1 MRTRAAA
8 AALAM
13 LVALSATV
21 PARADDDPVDA
32 PAADAR
38 IPPRLSY
45 VHGDV
50 SFWRPGAEAWA
61 PAQVNTPLAPGDLLY
76 VGQEGGFEIQ
86 VGSRGFVR
94 AAAGTH
100 LGLDNQEPDFLQFRL
115 TGGHASLDLR
125 SVEPGHTVELAT
137 PNAVLT
143 LERPGYYR
151 AIVAEETTTF
161 IARRGGHAVVTPA
174 TGEATTL
181 PSGSQLVV
189 SGEDTP
195 TVAMASAPDMDTWDQ
210 WNYERTGAVL
220 SAQSTQYVPADVAGV
235 DELDRHGTWRVEPA
249 YGPVWVPSGVAAG
262 WAPYS
267 TGSWI
272 WDPFYG
278 WTWVDAAPW
287 GWAPYHYG
295 RWVHVRGYWAWAPGP
310 VVVRPVYA
318 PALVAFFGIGV
329 RGPLGWCALG
339 WGEPLL
345 PWWGRPT
352 FVGRPWWGG
361 WGGPRV
367 VNRVVVH
374 KTVIVKPEHVTV
386 FQNTR
391 VKNAVVVVDRDR
403 FGQGPVHRARV
414 DDRDIRTLRPVR
426 GDLAVQPRPASRVVA
441 PGPATRPPERLV
453 DRGVVATRRPP
464 ERAARVRESERPGRA
479 ETPARIVPAPPR
491 ERAVQ
496 EPSRPGSERSRVPD
510 ERQRRDAAPG
520 RGEAREPRP
529 AEVAPR
535 APALPREGEPAE
547 RRATPGRPSSPE
559 ARPQPGQG
567 RPESPRGSGEA
578 PRPDVRRPEPA
589 DAPRARPELRRPE
602 RPEGP
607 GARPESRQPEPPAG
621 SRARPESRQPVPPET
636 PRARPES
643 RQPEPP
649 EGPRARPESRQ
660 PGPPETPRARPD
672 ARQPERPEAPRARP
686 ELRQPEPGEGPR
698 TQPESRQPR
707 PEIRRPEPPSREQG
721 IAPGRRAPQGDGPG
735 LRGPAPGRAAPQR
748 EGTAPGQRLRGAGD
762 HQRGQIRARPDD
774 GGRQPA
780 ARPQRSGR
788 SAPDRQR

>member
-1 MRTRAAA
+1 MLRRAAA

-13 LVALSATV
+13 LVALSGAAPTV
-21 PARADDDPVDA
+21 ADDDAADVS
-32 PAADAR
+32 AADAR
-38 IPPRLSY
+38 VPPRLSY

-76 VGQEGGFEIQ
+76 VGQEGGFEVQI
-86 VGSRGFVR
+86 GSRAFVR

-100 LGLDNQEPDFLQFRL
+100 VGLDNQEPDFLQFRV
-115 TGGHASLDLR
+115 TGGHVSLDLR

-143 LERPGYYR
+143 LERAGYYR
-151 AIVAEETTTF
+151 AIVADETTTF
-161 IARRGGHAVVTPA
+161 IARRGGQAVVTPA
-174 TGEATTL
+174 SGEATTL
-181 PSGSQLVV
+181 ASGSQLVV
-189 SGEDTP
+189 TGEDTP
-195 TVAMASAPDMDTWDQ
+195 SVAMATAPDMDTWDQ

-220 SAQSTQYVPADVAGV
+220 SAQSTRYVPADVAGV

-249 YGPVWVPSGVAAG
+249 YGPVWAPSGVAAG

-318 PALVAFFGIGV
+318 PALVAFFGVGV

-403 FGQGPVHRARV
+403 FGHGPVRRARV

-426 GDLAVQPRPASRVVA
+426 GDVAVQPRPASRVVA

-453 DRGVVATRRPP
+453 ERGVVATRRPP
-464 ERAARVRESERPGRA
+464 ERAARVRESDRPGRA

-491 ERAVQ
+491 ARAAQ
-496 EPSRPGSERSRVPD
+496 DPSRPGAERSRVQE

-547 RRATPGRPSSPE
+547 RRATPGRPSPE
-559 ARPQPGQG
+559 AKPQPGRE
-567 RPESPRGSGEA
+567 RPEPPRGRGET
-578 PRPDVRRPEPA
+578 PRPEVRRPEPA
-589 DAPRARPELRRPE
+589 DGQRTRPEMRRPE
-602 RPEGP
+602 
-607 GARPESRQPEPPAG
+607 PPD
-621 SRARPESRQPVPPET
+621 T
-636 PRARPES
+636 PRARPEA
-643 RQPEPP
+643 RRPEPP
-649 EGPRARPESRQ
+649 EGPRARPEI
-660 PGPPETPRARPD
+660 
-672 ARQPERPEAPRARP
+672 RQPERPEAPRARP
-686 ELRQPEPGEGPR
+686 EVRQPEGPEAPRARPEMRRPEAPEAPRARPEMRQSDPGEGPR
-698 TQPESRQPR
+698 AR
-707 PEIRRPEPPSREQG
+707 PEIRRPEPPRQEQG
-721 IAPGRRAPQGDGPG
+721 IAPGRRGPQGDGPG
-735 LRGPAPGRAAPQR
+735 LRGPAPGRGAPQR
-748 EGTAPGQRLRGAGD
+748 EGAAPGPRLRSAGD
-762 HQRGQIRARPDD
+762 HDRSQIRARPEA
-774 GGRQPA
+774 GGRPPA

-788 SAPDRQR
+788 PAPDRQR